1 LKQPNLEFELFA
13 PVAIVTGLSIAAL
26 IVLMI
31 VSAGRVDANAAGR
44 ERALI
49 VNGVRE
55 RLLEVEH
62 AAAAGAAGQ
71 AGGFTLDGQASPA
84 SAYPRFDA
92 GFRPLIEAVR
102 AEEAPPQAT
111 QIAAVG
117 PDVYVLTASR
127 GRPDAPPALAARRL
141 GPEFLAGLSH
151 RYMLDD
157 LQMKPGAAEAPEGMT
172 AAQLRSRDD
181 TPVATLMW
189 TPAAPGRQLYTSA
202 ILPILLVVCSIA
214 GIAFMTFGRGRRVA
228 QGLVASEARA
238 KHMAVHDALTT
249 LPNRVLFTDRLS
261 HALEQ
266 LRRKPGAVAVFC
278 IDLDRFKEVN
288 DTFGHHCGDDLL
300 REAAR
305 RLSATVRTSDT
316 LARLGGD
323 EFAIVQT
330 DATPVAAAAL
340 ARRINLAMAAPVELS
355 VGRLFIG
362 CSVGITLVDNA
373 DVSPVES
380 LRQAD
385 LALYRAK
392 DAGRGQYSFF
402 EPEMDAALRM
412 RRAVEADLR
421 EALQNGGLE
430 MVYQSQVDAE
440 GRHVGVEALV
450 RWNHPTRGAVSP
462 SFFVP
467 IAEECGLIDRL
478 GAFTLKTAFADS
490 LRWPDHVKV
499 AVNVSASQL
508 RLQGFIATVRRL
520 LQETGADPRR
530 FELEITES
538 VFLGENPKVHETLR
552 QLRDVGFTLALDD
565 FGTGYS
571 SLSYLRR
578 YPVDKIKIDRSFT
591 AALGA
596 DQESDAVVGAIIKLA
611 RALNLSVVAE
621 GVETADQ
628 RHRLAAAGCMDVQ
641 GFLFSRPM
649 HAAAMDQLLVGEA
662 VA

>member
-1 LKQPNLEFELFA
+1 MKQPNLEFELFA
-13 PVAIVTGLSIAAL
+13 PVAVVIGLSIAAL
-26 IVLMI
+26 IILMV
-31 VSAGRVDANAAGR
+31 VSAGRVDAASASR
-44 ERALI
+44 ERTLV

-55 RLLEVEH
+55 RMLEVERS
-62 AAAAGAAGQ
+62 ARADGPQFVVDGAPAPDEARPRFAAGFAPLVEAVAGQ
-71 AGGFTLDGQASPA
+71 GAQ
-84 SAYPRFDA
+84 R
-92 GFRPLIEAVR
+92 
-102 AEEAPPQAT
+102 AT

-117 PDVYVLTASR
+117 SDIYILNASR
-127 GRPDAPPALAARRL
+127 AAPGASEPVVRTARRL
-141 GPEFLAGLSH
+141 GSGFVSALQH

-157 LQMKPGAAEAPEGMT
+157 LQMRPGAVTAPRGMT
-172 AAQLRSRDD
+172 VAQLRSLDD
-181 TPVATLMW
+181 TPVASLVW

-202 ILPILLVVCSIA
+202 IMPILLVVCSIA

-238 KHMAVHDALTT
+238 KHMALHDALTT

-266 LRRKPGAVAVFC
+266 LRRKPGFVAVFC

-305 RLSATVRTSDT
+305 RLAATVRTSDT

-323 EFAIVQT
+323 EFAIVQA

-362 CSVGITLVDNA
+362 CSVGITLIDNA
-373 DVSPVES
+373 DISPVEA

-385 LALYRAK
+385 LALYKAK

-421 EALQNGGLE
+421 EALANGGLE
-430 MVYQSQVDAE
+430 MNYQSQVDSE
-440 GRHVGVEALV
+440 GRPVGVEALV
-450 RWNHPTRGAVSP
+450 RWNHPTRGSVSP

-467 IAEECGLIDRL
+467 IAEECGLIEPL
-478 GAFTLKTAFADS
+478 GIFTLRTAFSDS
-490 LRWPDHVKV
+490 LLWPPHVKV
-499 AVNVSASQL
+499 AVNVSAAQL
-508 RLQGFIATVRRL
+508 RLHSFIPSVRRL
-520 LQETGADPRR
+520 LDETGADPRR
-530 FELEITES
+530 FELEITEG
-538 VFLGENPKVHETLR
+538 VFLGENPKVHENLNK
-552 QLRDVGFTLALDD
+552 LRDLGFTLALDD

-578 YPVDKIKIDRSFT
+578 YPVNKIKIDRSFT

-596 DQESDAVVGAIIKLA
+596 DQESDEVVGAIIKLA
-611 RALNLSVVAE
+611 RALNLAVVAE
-621 GVETADQ
+621 GVETQDQ
-628 RHRLAAAGCMDVQ
+628 RSRLAAAGCPDVQ

-649 HAAAMDQLLVGEA
+649 GASAMGRHLVGEK
-662 VA
+662 VAKA